1 MLLKDFSISR
11 DYDEKD
17 YTYGTN
23 CGSHCYCNDCLQCS
37 PVAQATIRKNLMGS
51 ETSENAKDKSF
62 PEGSMGDHSKAGG
75 AAGEPPYDGD
85 NKKGRDGLANAL
97 PGDGPDHPSEV
108 TAGLCGDE
116 GQNC

>member
-1 MLLKDFSISR
+1 MGLIVGAIATAMIAS
-11 DYDEKD
+11 
-17 YTYGTN
+17 N
-23 CGSHCYCNDCLQCS
+23 VA

-108 TAGLCGDE
+108 IAGLCGDE

>member
-1 MLLKDFSISR
+1 MKKSILMGLIVGAIASAMVA
-11 DYDEKD
+11 
-17 YTYGTN
+17 
-23 CGSHCYCNDCLQCS
+23 SSVVPL
-37 PVAQATIRKNLMGS
+37 AQATVEKNLMGS

-75 AAGEPPYDGD
+75 AAGDPPYDGD
-85 NKKGRDGLANAL
+85 NDDEKKGRDGLANAL

-108 TAGLCGDE
+108 IAGLCGDE